1 MRSLKLPVAVLAA
14 SLTIPASAWSATR
27 LAETFFEQNVLDP
40 APGVRGSV
48 GRSSVSGPRQAFG
61 TFDIDLRFEDPV
73 SSTVEA
79 AFDSAEAFWESR
91 ILGYESQALA
101 ESYANLPSFDTA
113 SLPAPP
119 SGFDYGGPLAAGVTI
134 LARIAP
140 DDGVG
145 GVLGFAGSF
154 LQFTV
159 GGVATSVAGVMSF
172 DSADLDDLA
181 TGGTLDDVIRHEM
194 AHALGFLPNF
204 WNQVGATDNE
214 FDAEGDITS
223 GDETYT
229 GAFALA
235 AYQHEFDPD
244 ATFVPVEAEGGD
256 GTAFAHWDE
265 AAFQAFCDPDVAG
278 DCPTTDGG
286 IPLGNPE
293 LMTGFIEG
301 ETTFSRTT
309 LASFDD
315 LGYVTTAMQ
324 PIPVPLTSVLLLSGL
339 GALGWAGRRRAR

>member
-1 MRSLKLPVAVLAA
+1 MSDPVA
-14 SLTIPASAWSATR
+14 
-27 LAETFFEQNVLDP
+27 D
-40 APGVRGSV
+40 
-48 GRSSVSGPRQAFG
+48 
-61 TFDIDLRFEDPV
+61 
-73 SSTVEA
+73 

-101 ESYANLPSFDTA
+101 DAYANLPNLDPDVE
-113 SLPAPP
+113 LPEPP
-119 SGFDYGGPLAAGVTI
+119 LGFDYGGPLAAGVTI
-134 LARIAP
+134 LSRIAP

-159 GGVATSVAGVMSF
+159 GGVATSVAGLMSF
-172 DSADLDDLA
+172 DSADVDDLVA
-181 TGGTLDDVIRHEM
+181 EGTLDDVIRHEM
-194 AHALGFLPNF
+194 AHALGFLPEF
-204 WNQVGATDNE
+204 WDEVGATDNIR
-214 FDAEGDITS
+214 DADGNITS

-229 GAFALA
+229 RAFALA

-244 ATFVPVEAEGGD
+244 ATFVPVEAEGGP

-265 AAFQAFCDPDVAG
+265 AAFQAFCDPDLAG
-278 DCPTTDGG
+278 DCPRTADG
-286 IPLGNPE
+286 IPVGNPE

-301 ETTFSRTT
+301 ETTFSKTT

-315 LGYVTTAMQ
+315 LGYVTTATQ
-324 PIPVPLTSVLLLSGL
+324 PIPVPLTSVLLASGL